1 MKTTI
6 NQSDFVSA
14 FKGNSERKNQFS
26 YGALCALF
34 DYYEQIE
41 QDTGEEME
49 MDVVAICCDWAEY
62 ASALEAANAYGWEES
77 EPTDDWDDTTEKAAL
92 DYLNGKTQT
101 IQVNLNSVLVL
112 NF

>member
-34 DYYEQIE
+34 DYYEEVE
-41 QDTGEEME
+41 QSSGEEFE
-49 MDVVAICCDWAEY
+49 LDVIGICCDWTEY
-62 ASALEAANAYGWEES
+62 DTALEAAKAYEFDKED
-77 EPTDDWDDTTEKAAL
+77 EDKAL
-92 DYLNGKTQT
+92 SYLTNQT
-101 IQVNLNSVLVL
+101 SVLPLEGGSVVVF

>member
-6 NQSDFVSA
+6 NQSHFVSA

-34 DYYEQIE
+34 DYYEQME

-49 MDVVAICCDWAEY
+49 LDVVAICCDWTEY
-62 ASALEAANAYGWEES
+62 ASAVEAAEAYGWQADEPQDERSDTS
-77 EPTDDWDDTTEKAAL
+77 EKEAL
-92 DYLNGKTQT
+92 IYLNDNTQV
-101 IQVNLNSVLVL
+101 IELASGVVVL

>member
-14 FKGNSERKNQFS
+14 FKGNSERKDQFS

-34 DYYEQIE
+34 EHYDEIE
-41 QDTGEEME
+41 QHTGDEIEL
-49 MDVVAICCDWAEY
+49 DVVAICCDWTEY
-62 ASALEAANAYGWEES
+62 ATALEAAQAYGFEGDEGDK
-77 EPTDDWDDTTEKAAL
+77 PFYFLTNKTTVLML
-92 DYLNGKTQT
+92 DCG
-101 IQVNLNSVLVL
+101 SVVVL

>member
-34 DYYEQIE
+34 DYYEEVE
-41 QDTGEEME
+41 QQSGEEIE
-49 MDVVAICCDWAEY
+49 LDVVAVCCEWTEY
-62 ASALEAANAYGWEES
+62 ATASEAALAYGWETD
-77 EPTDDWDDTTEKAAL
+77 EPEGEPYEKEAL
-92 DYLNGKTQT
+92 AYLCDKTQV
-101 IQVNLNSVLVL
+101 INLDSAVVVF